1 MAYLGNNPSQQA
13 FAPAVDY
20 FNGTGSATA
29 FTLSRPVATTAA
41 ITSLVVANTTTSPIT
56 TDVYFT
62 RSAVDYYLVKAAT
75 IPVGG
80 SLEVMQ
86 GNRVVLI
93 AADALKVLASAATSA
108 DVVVSV
114 LNAN

>member
-1 MAYLGNNPSQQA
+1 MATYANTSYVAKN
-13 FAPAVDY
+13 V
-20 FNGTGSATA
+20 GTSAS
-29 FTLSRPVATTAA
+29 TLTTVSSGTIA

-62 RSAVDYYLVKAAT
+62 RSAVDYYLVKGAT
-75 IPVGG
+75 VPVGG
-80 SLEVMQ
+80 SLEVIG

-93 AADALKVLASAATSA
+93 ASDALKVLTSAASSA

-114 LNAN
+114 VTAV

>member
-1 MAYLGNNPSQQA
+1 MTTYANTSYVAKN
-13 FAPAVDY
+13 V
-20 FNGTGSATA
+20 GTSAS
-29 FTLSRPVATTAA
+29 TLTTVSSGTIA
-41 ITSLVVANTTTSPIT
+41 ITSLVVANTTISPIT

-62 RSAVDYYLVKAAT
+62 RSATDYYLVKTAT

-80 SLEVMQ
+80 SLEVIG

-93 AADALKVLASAATSA
+93 ASDALKVVTSAASSA

-114 LNAN
+114 LTAV

>member
-1 MAYLGNNPSQQA
+1 MPTYANTSYVAKN
-13 FAPAVDY
+13 V
-20 FNGTGSATA
+20 GTSAS
-29 FTLSRPVATTAA
+29 TLTTVSSGTIA
-41 ITSLVVANTTTSPIT
+41 ITSLVVSNTTTSPIT

-62 RSAVDYYLVKAAT
+62 RSATDYYLVKAAT

-80 SLEVMQ
+80 SLEVIG

-93 AADALKVLASAATSA
+93 ASDALKVLTSAASSA

-114 LNAN
+114 LTAV

>member
-1 MAYLGNNPSQQA
+1 MAYTNTSYMA
-13 FAPAVDY
+13 KSV
-20 FNGTGSATA
+20 GTSASTLTTVASAT
-29 FTLSRPVATTAA
+29 TST

-56 TDVYFT
+56 CDVYVT

-75 IPVGG
+75 VPVGG

-93 AADALKVLASAATSA
+93 ASDALKVVSSVASSA
-108 DVVVSV
+108 DVIVSV
-114 LNAN
+114 LLAT

>member
-1 MAYLGNNPSQQA
+1 MTTYTNTSYVAKN
-13 FAPAVDY
+13 V
-20 FNGTGSATA
+20 GTS
-29 FTLSRPVATTAA
+29 FSTLVTVAGATTAA

-62 RSAVDYYLVKAAT
+62 RSAVDYYLVKTAT

-93 AADALKVLASAATSA
+93 AADALKVLSSAATSA

-114 LNAN
+114 LNAV

>member
-1 MAYLGNNPSQQA
+1 MPTYANTSYVAKN
-13 FAPAVDY
+13 V
-20 FNGTGSATA
+20 GTSASM
-29 FTLSRPVATTAA
+29 LTTVSSGTIA
-41 ITSLVVANTTTSPIT
+41 ITSLVVSNTTTSPIT

-62 RSAVDYYLVKAAT
+62 RSATDYYLVKAAT

-80 SLEVMQ
+80 SLEVIG

-93 AADALKVLASAATSA
+93 ASDALKVVTSAASSA

-114 LNAN
+114 LTAV

>member
-1 MAYLGNNPSQQA
+1 MPTYAITSYVAKN
-13 FAPAVDY
+13 V
-20 FNGTGSATA
+20 GTSAS
-29 FTLSRPVATTAA
+29 TLTTVAASTTAA
-41 ITSLVVANTTTSPIT
+41 ITSLVVANTTSSPIT

-75 IPVGG
+75 VPVGS
-80 SLEVMQ
+80 SLEVIG

-93 AADALKVLASAATSA
+93 AADALKVVTSAASSA

-114 LNAN
+114 LTAV